1 MGFEPDYRY
10 VVEAATNKKP
20 RRLPLFEPFIA
31 PQIMGAILGVP
42 LTWDMQSGSH
52 SDLREYVTAACRF
65 YKEMTYDTV
74 TYQVGL
80 IEVLPGHGAIYG
92 GKPGPIQTRADFE
105 KYPWGE
111 LAGLF
116 KADAERKFDALCE
129 CLPAGMRGIGGI
141 GYGPFE
147 TSQDLVGLVG
157 LSYMLVDDPELFA
170 EIFRRLGDLFVELW
184 TWFLGRYG
192 QHWCVCMMSDD
203 LGYKTGTML
212 SPETIVT
219 HFVPQYRRIV
229 ACLHKSGKPVLFHS
243 CGHIFDV
250 MDDIIGTG
258 IDAKHSNEDV
268 VAPFERW
275 IENYGERVGL
285 FGGIDLDFLCQ
296 GSADEVYETVLEKGA
311 RYRKAANGYVLGS
324 GNSIPEYTP
333 VENYLAMIRAAQKI
347 REMEGTV

>member
-1 MGFEPDYRY
+1 MKFEPDYRH
-10 VVEAATNKKP
+10 VVDAARNKKP
-20 RRLPLFEPFIA
+20 ARLPIYEGFIG
-31 PQIMGAILGVP
+31 PKIMGEILGVE
-42 LTWDMQSGSH
+42 LYWDMQNESD
-52 SDLREYVTAACRF
+52 SDLREYVKQACRF
-65 YKEMTYDTV
+65 HKEMTYDV
-74 TYQVGL
+74 VNYQVGL

-92 GKPGPIQTRADFE
+92 GKPGPIQNRADFE

-116 KADAERKFDALCE
+116 KADAQRKFDALCE
-129 CLPAGMRGIGGI
+129 FIPAGMKGIGGI

-170 EIFRRLGDLFVELW
+170 ELFRRLGDLFVDLW

-192 QHWCVCMMSDD
+192 KHWCVCMMSDD

-212 SPETIVT
+212 SPKTIVT

-229 ACLHKSGKPVLFHS
+229 ACLHKHGKPALFHS

-250 MDDIIGTG
+250 MDDIIGVG
-258 IDAKHSNEDV
+258 IDAKHSNEDAI
-268 VAPFERW
+268 APFERW
-275 IENYGERVGL
+275 IENYSDRIGL
-285 FGGIDLDFLCQ
+285 FGGFDLDFLCQ
-296 GSADEVYETVLEKGA
+296 RSADEIYETVLEKGA
-311 RYRKAANGYVLGS
+311 RYRKTAKGYVLGS
-324 GNSIPEYTP
+324 GNSIPEYMPT
-333 VENYLAMIRAAQKI
+333 ENYLGMIRAAQKI